1 MPWLHIKDQES
12 YKEIFEEMPPLSV
25 KNIIEVAVIRK
36 RLKDSKKLLEMFDE
50 ICELAD
56 ETLQQRSI

>member
-1 MPWLHIKDQES
+1 MPSFIKEQEL
-12 YKEIFEEMPPLSV
+12 PPISV
-25 KNIIEVAVIRK
+25 KHIIEVAVIRK